1 MRTLIDRNHCSS
13 LVITCSD
20 FRFKSAE
27 RRFVEAAGIVD
38 DYDLIAVPGAA
49 RSLVQSRSASM
60 REALRE
66 EMALLWQAHQYTRV
80 LLVHHV
86 SCRAYDDLATPANE
100 LDIHAGHLRL
110 AVAVVEGMFNGVNA
124 DPFLIDYVGGDFVV
138 TKVAMNES

>member
-1 MRTLIDRNHCSS
+1 MTSLIDRNRCST

-49 RSLVQSRSASM
+49 RSLVQSRSAAM
-60 REALRE
+60 QDALRE
-66 EMALLWQAHQYTRV
+66 EMALLWQVHLYTRV

-86 SCRAYDDLATPANE
+86 SCRAYDDLATPSNE
-100 LDIHAGHLRL
+100 LEVHGEHLRR
-110 AVAVVEGMFNGVNA
+110 AVGEVEAMFDGVNA
-124 DPFLIDYVGGDFVV
+124 EPYLIDFVESEFVV
-138 TKVAMNES
+138 VALAET